1 MVTKSESAVEVSNLT
16 KRFGELVAVD
26 HVSFEVKS
34 GELFG
39 FLGPNAA
46 GKTTTIRMLTG
57 VIKPDEGVASVFG
70 YDILTERLE
79 AKQLMGIV
87 PEMANA
93 YVDLSAWNNLM
104 LVGEL
109 YGVPRKEREEKARKL
124 LKEFGLYE
132 RRNHLVKGFSRG
144 MKQKLL
150 LAMALINEP
159 QILFLDEPTSGL
171 DVEGQRLIRDMIR
184 EFNRNGVTVFLT
196 THNMEEANQL
206 CDRVAIINHG
216 RIAAIESPERLRM
229 RSSGLQSV
237 EVCFDKP
244 IGMNRLARIQGALEV
259 KKMGDKIRLYVD
271 EPSVVV
277 EELVDFARSNGLRII
292 SLNTLAPTLEDVFIK
307 LVKESGEED
316 SS

>member
-1 MVTKSESAVEVSNLT
+1 
-16 KRFGELVAVD
+16 
-26 HVSFEVKS
+26 VSFEVKK

-57 VIKPDEGVASVFG
+57 VIRPDGGTASIFG
-70 YDILTERLE
+70 HDILKEGLRT
-79 AKQLMGIV
+79 KQSMGIV

-109 YGVPRKEREEKARKL
+109 YGVPKTQRHERASNL

-132 RRNHLVKGFSRG
+132 RRENLVKGYSRG

-150 LAMALINEP
+150 LCMALINHP

-171 DVEGQRLIRDMIR
+171 DVESQRLIRDMIR
-184 EFNRNGVTVFLT
+184 ELNKNAKTVFLT
-196 THNMEEANQL
+196 THNMEDANQL
-206 CDRVAIINHG
+206 CDRIAIINHG
-216 RIAAIESPERLRM
+216 KIAAVDSPEKLRM

-237 EVCFDKP
+237 EVSFDKAVSVEELQR
-244 IGMNRLARIQGALEV
+244 ISGAREA
-259 KKMGDKIRLYVD
+259 KKLGDKIRLYVD
-271 EPSVVV
+271 DTGTAVDK
-277 EELVDFARSNGLRII
+277 LVDFARSKRLRIV
-292 SLNTLAPTLEDVFIK
+292 SLNTLAPSLEDVFLK
-307 LVKESGEED
+307 LVREN
-316 SS
+316 